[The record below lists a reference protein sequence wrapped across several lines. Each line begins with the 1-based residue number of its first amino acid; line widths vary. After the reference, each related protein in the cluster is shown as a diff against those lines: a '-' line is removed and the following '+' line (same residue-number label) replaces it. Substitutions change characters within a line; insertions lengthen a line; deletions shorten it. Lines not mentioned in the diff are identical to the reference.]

1 MHVNKNSFIHT
12 HTLAHTVFT
21 HSHTYTCTVVRTHA
35 RKHLCQWPGQMIKY
49 WNWCSFFLCDLTSY
63 EERRHLLATKLV
75 EHKRNYR
82 TNTHVLYLQ
91 LQMGKKKCVCDRES
105 SSYEHG
111 TWKTDRNTYKHD
123 HILQLCSYYAHT
135 LHANNC
141 FWQPTDLMTSPLFS
155 ALIVLLKM
163 HYV

>member
-91 LQMGKKKCVCDRES
+91 LQMGKKNVCATENHHRMNM
-105 SSYEHG
+105 EHEKL
-111 TWKTDRNTYKHD
+111 TETRTNMTTF
-123 HILQLCSYYAHT
+123 CNYAHT
-135 LHANNC
+135 THTRYMQTTASGNQPIWWLLHY
-141 FWQPTDLMTSPLFS
+141 FQL
-155 ALIVLLKM
+155 
-163 HYV
+163 